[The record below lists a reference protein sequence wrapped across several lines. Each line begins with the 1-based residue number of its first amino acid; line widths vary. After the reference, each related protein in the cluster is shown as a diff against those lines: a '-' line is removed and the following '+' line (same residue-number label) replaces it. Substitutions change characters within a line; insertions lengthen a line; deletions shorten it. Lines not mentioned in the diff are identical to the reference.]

1 MPTAKASWDG
11 PEAEPEVE
19 ISAPAPG
26 HSSLGVGAFSG
37 SAMTPHESDEP
48 SLSPSLDGY
57 EWSQLRFALLA
68 AGALVLGPLIV
79 LGFRLANGN
88 PP

>member
-1 MPTAKASWDG
+1 
-11 PEAEPEVE
+11 
-19 ISAPAPG
+19 
-26 HSSLGVGAFSG
+26 
-37 SAMTPHESDEP
+37 MTPHESDEP